1 MTISLSNINSM
12 RTLAFATR
20 IMEASRRSSRP
31 LVVFKGTHTCESC
44 WRGPSLNRISPIE
57 RLCAVGSTPAVERR
71 ATSKQRKHRSP
82 PGEGFAS
89 LMFQCQESWAL
100 YRPLWLE
107 LCLCISWRGSPIW
120 GWANCKYLPG
130 LWKQKSQ
137 TFTVRWHHYT
147 VAIAL
152 NL

>member
-107 LCLCISWRGSPIW
+107 LCCVFLEEEVPSGD
-120 GWANCKYLPG
+120 G
-130 LWKQKSQ
+130 Q
-137 TFTVRWHHYT
+137 TASICQGFENRNPRHS
-147 VAIAL
+147 L
-152 NL
+152 